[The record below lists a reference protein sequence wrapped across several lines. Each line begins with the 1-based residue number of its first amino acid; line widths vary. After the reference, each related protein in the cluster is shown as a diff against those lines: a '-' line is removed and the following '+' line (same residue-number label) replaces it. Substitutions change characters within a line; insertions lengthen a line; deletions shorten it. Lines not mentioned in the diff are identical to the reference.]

1 MTFLDN
7 GKIYSKA
14 KEKVLKTN
22 KIEVKS
28 EPVDLGKF
36 SLSIVIIIH
45 R

>member
-1 MTFLDN
+1 MFSDDK
-7 GKIYSKA
+7 KIYSKA
-14 KEKVLKTN
+14 KEKAALKTN